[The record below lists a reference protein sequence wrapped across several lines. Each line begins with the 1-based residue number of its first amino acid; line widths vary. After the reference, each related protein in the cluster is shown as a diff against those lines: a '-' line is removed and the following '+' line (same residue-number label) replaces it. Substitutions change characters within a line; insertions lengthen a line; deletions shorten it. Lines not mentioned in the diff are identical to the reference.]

1 MGASMA
7 GNGWCCFLTE
17 ITFDVRQLGGAIIGR
32 KPMPGP
38 SVRKAHNT
46 KQREKR
52 NQKYSANNN
61 QERKT
66 T

>member
-1 MGASMA
+1 VLLFGR
-7 GNGWCCFLTE
+7 NHVL
-17 ITFDVRQLGGAIIGR
+17 QLGGVIIGR